1 MQLGFSTL
9 FSCPRPS
16 CPQLLLPNMKTLPVS
31 IFVRI
36 KDTFVRSIILKSKL
50 EKIPVTTPVCSS
62 PQEMLMIGSFLT

>member
-1 MQLGFSTL
+1 
-9 FSCPRPS
+9 
-16 CPQLLLPNMKTLPVS
+16 MKTLPVS